1 MKTFSI
7 WLRSNYKILAIIA
20 LVVFVSYGNI
30 LRNELV
36 WDDKE
41 FMEWDVMKTFP
52 ASLGKIVSGQLLIGN
67 ITNYRPVKNIIY
79 GFDYF
84 LWHDSAFWYHVQGI
98 LVQFA
103 ASVLV
108 YIFSLQITE
117 SRKISAG
124 AALLFAVHPIHVEAI
139 SWATAAVDSF
149 GHLFYLVA
157 LICYVVATKKTKSRK
172 NLRFLSLSFASL
184 AFFTNELSF
193 SLPVVLFLYEV
204 VFRTKRNYKKILTI
218 QRPFW
223 LLLFIYF
230 FIRFVVLNIQSNHIW
245 LLNSPVS
252 TVLITFRVLMK
263 YVSLL
268 IWPVHLSI
276 NHTIYEGVTTFYNF
290 DNRIKF
296 LTSIK
301 YPTLT
306 DPLIFFSVLM
316 LLLWLII
323 MYKWRHNKKWVFYS
337 LFLLITLL
345 PVSQIMPT
353 TTLFAERY
361 LYLASIPFCILLSES
376 VVWITSRLDTKWRQ
390 QILVGIVG
398 LLVVMYGLRTIIRNQ
413 VWTNSYTLWSLAY
426 KDTPNSTIVLSNLGV
441 YYAQKG
447 EFDQALPYF
456 QKAAELHPDSVPV
469 QLNLAN
475 TYHKLGRDELWLIH
489 LKTADEIQKNGN

>member
-1 MKTFSI
+1 
-7 WLRSNYKILAIIA
+7 
-20 LVVFVSYGNI
+20 
-30 LRNELV
+30 
-36 WDDKE
+36 
-41 FMEWDVMKTFP
+41 
-52 ASLGKIVSGQLLIGN
+52 
-67 ITNYRPVKNIIY
+67 
-79 GFDYF
+79 
-84 LWHDSAFWYHVQGI
+84 
-98 LVQFA
+98 
-103 ASVLV
+103 
-108 YIFSLQITE
+108 
-117 SRKISAG
+117 
-124 AALLFAVHPIHVEAI
+124 
-139 SWATAAVDSF
+139 
-149 GHLFYLVA
+149 
-157 LICYVVATKKTKSRK
+157 
-172 NLRFLSLSFASL
+172 
-184 AFFTNELSF
+184 
-193 SLPVVLFLYEV
+193 
-204 VFRTKRNYKKILTI
+204 
-218 QRPFW
+218 
-223 LLLFIYF
+223 
-230 FIRFVVLNIQSNHIW
+230 
-245 LLNSPVS
+245 
-252 TVLITFRVLMK
+252 
-263 YVSLL
+263 
-268 IWPVHLSI
+268 
-276 NHTIYEGVTTFYNF
+276 
-290 DNRIKF
+290 
-296 LTSIK
+296 
-301 YPTLT
+301 
-306 DPLIFFSVLM
+306 
-316 LLLWLII
+316 